1 MTLRKNVQQS
11 YYDDIADS
19 SMCGSNYWH
28 GIAPPNDG
36 WRRWRST
43 GWRLLYFL
51 RTQTVFVLS
60 RIEKFAGSKGTYNVF
75 KAAMMGS
82 EGREKISHM
91 KHSQSRSPQQT
102 RNNSKYVGPIS
113 RRMCVYTSYSFAVC
127 RPSSF
132 PSPAPYLQQT
142 RGCPHDPKVEII
154 IIRELRRCPVFFFL
168 PCLSLLQGRAR
179 VLFRLSLFFC
189 IFFYFTLFIR
199 CALSLAFTCLHRP

>member
-1 MTLRKNVQQS
+1 M
-11 YYDDIADS
+11 
-19 SMCGSNYWH
+19 
-28 GIAPPNDG
+28 
-36 WRRWRST
+36 
-43 GWRLLYFL
+43 
-51 RTQTVFVLS
+51 LS

-154 IIRELRRCPVFFFL
+154 IIRELRRCPVFFFC
-168 PCLSLLQGRAR
+168 PVYPSCRGAHACCFVCRYFSVFFFILLYSYDAH
-179 VLFRLSLFFC
+179 C
-189 IFFYFTLFIR
+189 
-199 CALSLAFTCLHRP
+199 H